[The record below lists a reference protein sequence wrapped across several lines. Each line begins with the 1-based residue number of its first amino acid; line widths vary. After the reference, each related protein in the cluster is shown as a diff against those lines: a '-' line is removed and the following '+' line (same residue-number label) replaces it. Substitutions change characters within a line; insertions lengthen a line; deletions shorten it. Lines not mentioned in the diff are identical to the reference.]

1 MSDKIK
7 NLMGQN
13 NSPELNDFLNDISKA
28 QTNIQ
33 EISSMKATE
42 GWRILDTKI
51 REELHDRINELVKD
65 DPKIMTLISLLKV
78 ADTKSM
84 SQLLDK
90 EIEESLPD

>member
-1 MSDKIK
+1 MNDKIK
-7 NLMGQN
+7 NLIGQN